1 MNKNKN
7 AKGFS
12 LIEVLVG
19 IALIAIVMIG
29 LAQIFT
35 MSIMNNLRSSEL
47 SNGTFLA
54 QQQVDYLRTLLQA
67 ELNDF
72 PQTARG
78 EANDEQ
84 LDTNQDGTADFRRI
98 TDIALLGNFY
108 EAQVLVFAPVQA
120 GVSRTLLLQDPEQY
134 HVKARLHTLIG
145 R

>member
-1 MNKNKN
+1 LNKKVND
-7 AKGFS
+7 KGFS

-35 MSIMNNLRSSEL
+35 MSVMNNLRSSEL

-54 QQQVDYLRTLLQA
+54 QQQIDYLRTLEKA
-67 ELNDF
+67 ELDDF
-72 PQTARG
+72 PQSSRG

-84 LDTNQDGTADFRRI
+84 LDTNSDGTPDFRRI
-98 TDIALLGNFY
+98 TELALQGDFY
-108 EAQVLVFAPVQA
+108 ELQVLVFVPIQT
-120 GVSRTLLLQDPEQY
+120 GVSRTLLLQNPDRY
-134 HVKARLHTLIG
+134 HMKAQIRTLIA

>member
-1 MNKNKN
+1 M
-7 AKGFS
+7 
-12 LIEVLVG
+12 G

-72 PQTARG
+72 PQSSRG

-84 LDTNQDGTADFRRI
+84 LDTNSDGTADFRRI
-98 TDIALLGNFY
+98 TDVSLQGNFY
-108 EAQVLVFAPVQA
+108 EAPSPGLRPGSSRRFPDPASSGSGA
-120 GVSRTLLLQDPEQY
+120 VSRQGPDPYTYQQ
-134 HVKARLHTLIG
+134 VIPWQT
-145 R
+145 

>member
-1 MNKNKN
+1 MNKKTNT
-7 AKGFS
+7 KGFS

-35 MSIMNNLRSSEL
+35 MSVMNNLRSSEL

-98 TDIALLGNFY
+98 TDIAFQGNFY

>member
-1 MNKNKN
+1 MNT
-7 AKGFS
+7 KGFS

-35 MSIMNNLRSSEL
+35 MSVMNNLRSSEL

-72 PQTARG
+72 PQTSRG

-84 LDTNQDGTADFRRI
+84 IDTNQDGTADFRRI
-98 TDIALLGNFY
+98 TDITLQGNFY

-120 GVSRTLLLQDPEQY
+120 GVSRTLLLQDPERY
-134 HVKARLHTLIG
+134 RVKARIHTLIG

>member
-1 MNKNKN
+1 MKNKTN
-7 AKGFS
+7 TKGFS

-35 MSIMNNLRSSEL
+35 MSVMNNLRSSEL

-72 PQTARG
+72 PQSSRG

-84 LDTNQDGTADFRRI
+84 LDTNSDGTADFRRI
-98 TDIALLGNFY
+98 TDISLLGNFY
-108 EAQVLVFAPVQA
+108 EAQVLVFVPVQA

-134 HVKARLHTLIG
+134 HVKARIHTLIG

>member
-1 MNKNKN
+1 
-7 AKGFS
+7 
-12 LIEVLVG
+12 VG

-35 MSIMNNLRSSEL
+35 MSVMNNLRSSEL

-54 QQQVDYLRTLLQA
+54 QQQIDYLRTLLQA

-72 PQTARG
+72 PQTSRG

-84 LDTNQDGTADFRRI
+84 IDTNQDGTADFRRI
-98 TDIALLGNFY
+98 TDIALQGNFY

-120 GVSRTLLLQDPEQY
+120 GVSRTLLLQDPERY
-134 HVKARLHTLIG
+134 RVKARIHTLIG

>member
-1 MNKNKN
+1 MNKKTN
-7 AKGFS
+7 ATGFS

-35 MSIMNNLRSSEL
+35 MSVMNNLRSSEL

-54 QQQVDYLRTLLQA
+54 QQQIDYLRTLLQA

-72 PQTARG
+72 PQTSRG

-84 LDTNQDGTADFRRI
+84 IDTNQDGTADFRRI
-98 TDIALLGNFY
+98 TDITLQGNFY

-120 GVSRTLLLQDPEQY
+120 GVSRTLLLQDPERY
-134 HVKARLHTLIG
+134 HVKARIHTLIG